1 MKELRAMLIA
11 VSEIDPIAAF
21 ACYLAAFI
29 LFILAAFNVPARVG
43 LMALGLA
50 LVTIPPMWNALAAA

>member
-1 MKELRAMLIA
+1 MLLA
-11 VSEIDPIAAF
+11 VSEIDPVAAF

-50 LVTIPPMWNALAAA
+50 LFTIPPMWNALAAA